1 MVLVDL
7 GLFCRKRIGIDSY
20 LGNRLFVSVS
30 RTTPFLRYISVFFIF
45 EYRRDIDTTTT
56 PDIMGGGP
64 ALTRQEVAKVQ
75 STT

>member
-20 LGNRLFVSVS
+20 LGTVAAKIVVSSVS

-56 PDIMGGGP
+56 TDIMGGGP
-64 ALTRQEVAKVQ
+64 ALTRQEVAKV
-75 STT
+75 